1 MTSFWLFLSK
11 MFLASYKFYDAFAY
25 ELNWVLF
32 IVGSGF
38 FLYWCSVL
46 IFELGGHKD
55 KTYYSSTEG
64 KFPYY
69 DPKYY
74 SKKED

>member
-25 ELNWVLF
+25 EL
-32 IVGSGF
+32 
-38 FLYWCSVL
+38 YWCSVL
-46 IFELGGHKD
+46 IFELGGNKD

>member
-46 IFELGGHKD
+46 IFELAVTD
-55 KTYYSSTEG
+55 RVIYNWSLWVSESSNIN
-64 KFPYY
+64 
-69 DPKYY
+69 
-74 SKKED
+74 